1 MFVPVNHFTD
11 AVVRFGLGHFDG
23 DAQQVD
29 QLGFPLF
36 SFRAL
41 STLTLNKYY
50 VRLNVLQTDTV
61 T

>member
-1 MFVPVNHFTD
+1 MFVPVDHLADT
-11 AVVRFGLGHFDG
+11 VVRFGLGHLDG

-41 STLTLNKYY
+41 STFALNKIF
-50 VRLNVLQTDTV
+50 
-61 T
+61 